1 MRTASALD
9 GNDVRT
15 AGTATY
21 ETGQTRQFFHGRTET
36 VRSFCAESVEWT
48 KAMTDESAS
57 KQKRIEL
64 LRKAIDH
71 HSKTLMADS
80 TNGSCTLSL
89 SLSPGALISTDSSV
103 DIAARGVD
111 RHLLGLKL
119 VAMEDEEEKS
129 LGVPELFKDRAYAES
144 STFRLSTS
152 NMPGKLYISG
162 FGPVAG
168 DGYGVC
174 YGTRNDMLQF
184 TITSLRSCPTT
195 GAYAERASSVA
206 TVWPATD
213 MGTSTDSIRMRE
225 TLHNTLVEMGNL
237 FADVSQAKL

>member
-89 SLSPGALISTDSSV
+89 SRQARSSAL
-103 DIAARGVD
+103 
-111 RHLLGLKL
+111 
-119 VAMEDEEEKS
+119 
-129 LGVPELFKDRAYAES
+129 
-144 STFRLSTS
+144 
-152 NMPGKLYISG
+152 
-162 FGPVAG
+162 
-168 DGYGVC
+168 
-174 YGTRNDMLQF
+174 
-184 TITSLRSCPTT
+184 
-195 GAYAERASSVA
+195 
-206 TVWPATD
+206 
-213 MGTSTDSIRMRE
+213 
-225 TLHNTLVEMGNL
+225 TLVWT
-237 FADVSQAKL
+237 SQHAAWTDTCWD